1 MSYDARLRGENCMFF
16 VTKVQEGG
24 AFVVDRTSQGRLWIY
39 SEPIGSIAA
48 FDFGFRAR
56 HLSTNDER

>member
-1 MSYDARLRGENCMFF
+1 MFSG
-16 VTKVQEGG
+16 TKVQEGG

-48 FDFGFRAR
+48 FNFGFRGR

>member
-1 MSYDARLRGENCMFF
+1 MFSE
-16 VTKVQEGG
+16 TKVQEGG
-24 AFVVDRTSQGRLWIY
+24 VFVVNRTSQGRLWIY

-56 HLSTNDER
+56 HL